1 MKKLLKITFTLIFTT
16 ILLLGFA
23 LPLNQ
28 VGNWYQQFMPSSP
41 GGQIRDIFFVD
52 SLLGFAVSDSSIL
65 KTTNSGDNWSVKQN
79 GYYIFRRIHFL
90 NSNIGYA
97 CAGNNKLLKTIN
109 SGENWIEIN
118 LPDIFPFDM
127 SVVSEDSIWLVNSNG
142 LTGGVFRTTNG
153 GVSWDQQLNIGS
165 QNPTNIYFYDK
176 DTGFAAE
183 NVLYKTTNSGVNW
196 TQLPTGGGFSD
207 MFFVNALTGWKADG
221 SMKKTTDGG
230 LNWVTQV
237 LPQGGIIIT
246 SQLSKFSKFSKD
258 TIFGVG
264 GLVFYGAGQ
273 FRGVIFKTT
282 NGGNNWL
289 FQVPDTAIHSGTY
302 SHVQF
307 LDKLKGWAYWGLGGV
322 HTISG
327 GDTNITGIIKI
338 NGELPIQ
345 YQLYQNYPNPFNPKT
360 RIKYQIT
367 SNVKRET
374 SNVKLIVFDI
384 TGREISI
391 LVNAEQQAGTYEA
404 DFSGNGYASG
414 IYFYSLMIDGTVIQT
429 RKMILIK

>member
-1 MKKLLKITFTLIFTT
+1 MKKHFK
-16 ILLLGFA
+16 ILLTFLITIIIVLGFA
-23 LPLNQ
+23 MPELLT
-28 VGNWYQQFMPSSP
+28 GSAAGGWYQQFMPSSP

-109 SGENWIEIN
+109 SGVNWIEIN

-153 GVSWDQQLNIGS
+153 GTNWDQQLNIGS
-165 QNPTNIYFYDK
+165 LNPTNIYFYDK

-196 TQLPTGGGFSD
+196 TQLPSGGGFSD
-207 MFFVNALTGWKADG
+207 MFFINALTGWKCSG

-237 LPQGGIIIT
+237 LPSGGNFLFSQIT
-246 SQLSKFSKFSKD
+246 AFKNLNKD
-258 TIFGVG
+258 TIWGVG
-264 GLVFYGAGQ
+264 STIITGFGNRA
-273 FRGVIFKTT
+273 VILRTV

-289 FQVPDTAIHSGTY
+289 FQVPDSNINIFQYQYIDFAKPII
-302 SHVQF
+302 
-307 LDKLKGWAYWGLGGV
+307 GWAYSGLTGI
-322 HTISG
+322 HTTNG
-327 GDTNITGIIKI
+327 GDPIWLTGITQTSNEIPKDFK
-338 NGELPIQ
+338 LF
-345 YQLYQNYPNPFNPKT
+345 QNYPNPFNPKT
-360 RIKYQIT
+360 IIRFQINRL
-367 SNVKRET
+367 SDINISVYDIQG
-374 SNVKLIVFDI
+374 KLI
-384 TGREISI
+384 TE
-391 LVNAEQQAGTYEA
+391 LVKQKYNAGTYEV
-404 DFSGNGYASG
+404 DFTRNNYSSG
-414 IYFYSLMIDGTVIQT
+414 IYFYSLIIDGSVIKT
-429 RKMILIK
+429 KKMILIK